1 MTKLL
6 FNSELFN
13 IFIILKSSRTNYE
26 DEKWFPALCQ
36 VPAIVSSE
44 EYFGIASI
52 F

>member
-1 MTKLL
+1 MTKLIL
-6 FNSELFN
+6 SSQLFN

-26 DEKWFPALCQ
+26 DEKWFPVLCQ
-36 VPAIVSSE
+36 VPTIVSRD

>member
-6 FNSELFN
+6 FNSELFS
-13 IFIILKSSRTNYE
+13 IFLILKSSRTNYE
-26 DEKWFPALCQ
+26 DEKWFPVLCQ
-36 VPAIVSSE
+36 VPTIVSGE